1 MHPAEPDAWGNL
13 IKEDV
18 MKKALIAGLA
28 TAAFLLVPLAASAQS
43 GGDAGSANK
52 NVGSA
57 ATAPNNQ
64 SGSTD
69 SRATGATAPAP
80 GRSSGG
86 AMTTTAAPGS
96 SVVIS
101 ADQRT
106 RIRNYVTERKIR
118 PVAVKER
125 IAVGATLPAEVELEA
140 VPADWGPEVS
150 TYRYVYSDDHVV
162 LVEPS
167 SRRVVQVID

>member
-1 MHPAEPDAWGNL
+1 
-13 IKEDV
+13 

-28 TAAFLLVPLAASAQS
+28 TAAFVLVPLTASAQS

-86 AMTTTAAPGS
+86 AMTTTAAPGA
-96 SVVIS
+96 S
-101 ADQRT
+101 ADC
-106 RIRNYVTERKIR
+106 
-118 PVAVKER
+118 
-125 IAVGATLPAEVELEA
+125 L
-140 VPADWGPEVS
+140 S
-150 TYRYVYSDDHVV
+150 
-162 LVEPS
+162 
-167 SRRVVQVID
+167 